1 MPDAPAPPLTTSP
14 DPSGDPAGTA
24 SDGSGEEAR
33 RGSDLYRTLARF
45 PAELFQFD
53 PRIRT
58 GWLTDRY
65 FVRTIGTL
73 EHAGRDPV
81 VTMQFFPKVEGVV
94 AGLYECVRMLQTQ
107 LWEGYRYEDLTVWT
121 ALEGERVRPWEVP
134 FRIEGKYRAFAH
146 LETPLDGVLSRRSLI
161 ASNVAR
167 AVEAAGDTPVVYFG
181 PRHDDWRIQTPDGY
195 AALVGGGKEVSSDAG
210 GAWWGAEGV
219 GTMPHAMIAAF
230 GGDVVE
236 ATLAFARYVR
246 DLEPEVPVVSL
257 VDYDNDCVGDSLAV
271 ARAMRS
277 EFGDGVLEAVRL
289 DTSSKLIDRALYR
302 DPELWGREDLR
313 GVNAHLVRKVR
324 EALDREGFDYV
335 GIFVSGGFTPA
346 KIRRFEEAGLPIS
359 GYGVGSSLLGHGA
372 ASEGVISSFDFTADV
387 VEVEGEPEAKVGRWL
402 WENPGLIRLDWD
414 RLHEADEAY
423 GIAAEDR
430 RTGDDG
436 DTRGR

>member
-1 MPDAPAPPLTTSP
+1 MTPDGEPPEPAAPPSES
-14 DPSGDPAGTA
+14 DRGDRERA
-24 SDGSGEEAR
+24 
-33 RGSDLYRTLARF
+33 LYQQLARF
-45 PAELFQFD
+45 PASLFQFD
-53 PRIRT
+53 PRMRS

-73 EHAGRDPV
+73 EHAGRDPT

-107 LWEGYRYEDLTVWT
+107 LWEGTRYEDLTVWL
-121 ALEGERVRPWEVP
+121 ALEGERVAPWEVP

-246 DLEPEVPVVSL
+246 DREPDVPVVSL
-257 VDYDNDCVGDSLAV
+257 VDYDNDCVDDALAV
-271 ARAMRS
+271 ARAMRA

-289 DTSSKLIDRALYR
+289 DTSSKLIDRSLYR
-302 DPELWGREDLR
+302 DPGLWGREDLR
-313 GVNAHLVRKVR
+313 GVNPHLVRKVR
-324 EALDREGFDYV
+324 EALDEEGFGYV

-346 KIRRFEEAGLPIS
+346 KIRRFEEAGLPIA
-359 GYGVGSSLLGHGA
+359 GYGVGSSLLGHGE

-402 WENPGLIRLDWD
+402 WNNPRLIRLDWN
-414 RLHEADEAY
+414 RLREADEA
-423 GIAAEDR
+423 AADGTAGR
-430 RTGDDG
+430 RPSAGDG
-436 DTRGR
+436 AAGGG